1 MERPTCR
8 ADHLLRSTD
17 PHRLGLN
24 PATAGADGQPMAD
37 LEAAGDRNWSTRAQ
51 TALDRSEDTA
61 SIMLDGSFTVR
72 WASGSWSHLFGH
84 DPVGS
89 RIFDLLHAED
99 VPYTMAALL
108 HHHDLD
114 HLYASGADHAPSPRA
129 EVRIRHADDRWVKCL
144 SRITN
149 HLDDREVGA
158 LMVHVEL
165 VADRSALPHAIDLVA
180 GGAPVEQS
188 LLAVLDHMA
197 HDVVRHDHSAKAVV
211 WFDGE
216 GRRHVTTSESPEI
229 ASILFSADL
238 PPLPRNPGRV
248 TSFVV
253 TDLEPG
259 PARRCAEDSGLA
271 CLWRISIGDTD
282 DQLGHLLYWSSD
294 MVTPDLRPQSH
305 LALGCDVIRL
315 ALRERRRAEDMHL
328 NVVTDPLTGVFNR
341 RGLHEAFVRLT
352 SSTPTI
358 GALFIEIDSFKA
370 LVETWGPAV
379 GDQLLTEVAARLDG
393 VCRTADVVARMGTDE
408 FVILCANVEPGALSA
423 ILRRVETVFTEP
435 VITEAGPL
443 DVTGRVGFGSASRGR
458 GPSDQLRD
466 TEQALYAMK
475 RRARAG
481 V

>member
-1 MERPTCR
+1 MVE
-8 ADHLLRSTD
+8 
-17 PHRLGLN
+17 LG
-24 PATAGADGQPMAD
+24 TT
-37 LEAAGDRNWSTRAQ
+37 GDRNWSTRAFA
-51 TALDRSEDTA
+51 ALDRSESTA
-61 SIMLDGSFTVR
+61 SILLDGSFTVR
-72 WASGSWSHLFGH
+72 WASGSWSRIFGH
-84 DPVGS
+84 DPVG
-89 RIFDLLHAED
+89 RRGFDLIHPDDIEYSRA
-99 VPYTMAALL
+99 VLL
-108 HHHDLD
+108 HHHDFH
-114 HLYASGADHAPSPRA
+114 HLYSRGIEQAPSPRT
-129 EVRIRHADDRWVKCL
+129 EVRIRHAEGHWLTCL

-158 LMVHVEL
+158 LMVHVEVITEQSAFPRAIEL
-165 VADRSALPHAIDLVA
+165 VAS
-180 GGAPVEQS
+180 GAPVEQS

-197 HDVVRHDHSAKAVV
+197 HDVVRHDRSAMAVV

-216 GRRHVTTSESPEI
+216 SRRHVTTSQSPEI

-248 TSFVV
+248 TAFEVA
-253 TDLEPG
+253 DLEPG

-271 CLWRISIGDTD
+271 CLWRISIGETD
-282 DQLGHLLYWSSD
+282 DQFGHLLFWSSD

-305 LALGCDVIRL
+305 FTLGCDVIRL

-358 GALFIEIDSFKA
+358 GALFIEIDSFKE

-379 GDQLLTEVAARLDG
+379 GDQLLTEIAARLDG
-393 VCRTADVVARMGTDE
+393 VCRTADVVARMGSDE

-435 VITEAGPL
+435 VVTEAGPV

-466 TEQALYAMK
+466 TDQALYAMK

-481 V
+481 A

>member
-1 MERPTCR
+1 
-8 ADHLLRSTD
+8 
-17 PHRLGLN
+17 
-24 PATAGADGQPMAD
+24 MAEQ
-37 LEAAGDRNWSTRAQ
+37 EAAEDRNWSTRAQ
-51 TALDRSEDTA
+51 TALDRSDDTA
-61 SIMLDGSFTVR
+61 SILLDGSFTVR

-99 VPYTMAALL
+99 VPFTMAALL

-114 HLYASGADHAPSPRA
+114 HLYARGADQAPSPRA
-129 EVRIRHADDRWVKCL
+129 EVRIRHADGHWLTGL

-149 HLDDREVGA
+149 HLDDREIGA

-165 VADRSALPHAIDLVA
+165 VTDQAALPQAIELVA
-180 GGAPVEQS
+180 SGAPVEQS
-188 LLAVLDHMA
+188 LLAILGHMA
-197 HDVVRHDHSAKAVV
+197 HDVVRHDHSATAVV

-216 GRRHVTTSESPEI
+216 GRRHVTSTASPEI

-248 TSFVV
+248 TPFVV

-259 PARRCAEDSGLA
+259 PARRCAEDLGLV
-271 CLWRISIGDTD
+271 CLWRISIGETD
-282 DQLGHLLYWSSD
+282 DQLTRLLFWSSD

-305 LALGCDVIRL
+305 FALGCDVIRL
-315 ALRERRRAEDMHL
+315 TLRERRRTEEMHL
-328 NVVTDPLTGVFNR
+328 NSITDSLTGVFNR

-352 SSTPTI
+352 SSTSTI
-358 GALFIEIDSFKA
+358 GALFIEIDRFKE

-393 VCRTADVVARMGTDE
+393 VCRTTDVVARMGSDE

-423 ILRRVETVFTEP
+423 ILRRVEAVFAEP
-435 VITEAGPL
+435 VVTEVGPV
-443 DVTGRVGFGSASRGR
+443 DVSGRVGFGSASRGQ
-458 GPSDQLRD
+458 GPADQLRD
-466 TEQALYAMK
+466 TDDALYAMK

>member
-1 MERPTCR
+1 MVE
-8 ADHLLRSTD
+8 
-17 PHRLGLN
+17 LG
-24 PATAGADGQPMAD
+24 
-37 LEAAGDRNWSTRAQ
+37 AAGDHNWSDRAFN
-51 TALDRSEDTA
+51 ALDRSESTA
-61 SIMLDGSFTVR
+61 TILLDGSFAIR
-72 WASGSWSHLFGH
+72 WASGSWSHIFGH

-108 HHHDLD
+108 HHHDLH
-114 HLYASGADHAPSPRA
+114 HLYARGADQAPSPRA
-129 EVRIRHADDRWVKCL
+129 EVRIRHADGHWLTCL

-158 LMVHVEL
+158 LMVHVE
-165 VADRSALPHAIDLVA
+165 VNADQSALRRAIDLVA

-197 HDVVRHDHSAKAVV
+197 HDVVRHDHSAMAVI

-216 GRRHVTTSESPEI
+216 GRRHVTTSTPPNIS
-229 ASILFSADL
+229 SILFSAEL
-238 PPLPRNPGRV
+238 PHLPRAPGLA
-248 TSFVV
+248 TSIQVAEI
-253 TDLEPG
+253 EPG
-259 PARRCAEDSGLA
+259 PSRTCAEELGLT
-271 CLWRISIGDTD
+271 CLWRIPIGETD
-282 DQLGHLLYWSSD
+282 DQFGHLLFWSSD
-294 MVTPDLRPQSH
+294 LVPPDLRPQSH
-305 LALGCDVIRL
+305 FALGCDVIRL

-328 NVVTDPLTGVFNR
+328 NAITDPLTGVFNR
-341 RGLHEAFVRLT
+341 RGLHEAFVKLT
-352 SSTPTI
+352 SSTPII
-358 GALFIEIDSFKA
+358 GALFIEIDSFKE
-370 LVETWGPAV
+370 LVDTWGPAV

-393 VCRTADVVARMGTDE
+393 VCRTTDVVARMGNDE

-435 VITEAGPL
+435 VITEAGPV

-466 TEQALYAMK
+466 TDQALYAMK